1 MGGGQDPN
9 ESVYMPGNDGE
20 IEMSVGEPI
29 VVKSGLTEH
38 HAYPIFGRDSQG
50 DIECSRRFQNFYDFR
65 VMLINR
71 FPGLYIPPVPKK
83 TTTGKKDEAVVRERR
98 YFLDLFLKEICALRY
113 LAMSKELQIFLRP
126 QGDLNQLMQKQYRP
140 KLVDVL
146 TTYRATLPVAEDY
159 SESHVEQLSS
169 ECTRFANE
177 QKNLNLHLSNFRK
190 TLKNIVP
197 IKEQERL
204 YY

>member
-1 MGGGQDPN
+1 
-9 ESVYMPGNDGE
+9 
-20 IEMSVGEPI
+20 
-29 VVKSGLTEH
+29 
-38 HAYPIFGRDSQG
+38 
-50 DIECSRRFQNFYDFR
+50 
-65 VMLINR
+65 MLINR

-159 SESHVEQLSS
+159 SESHVEQLSN

-177 QKNLNLHLSNFRK
+177 QKNLNLHLQNFRK

-197 IKEQERL
+197 IKEQERQ
-204 YY
+204 YYQ